1 MKKLYFFILILIITG
16 YSSAQIGDKLTQL
29 PPSEVQKYATPLA
42 TWSGTYFN
50 SGGYY
55 TASVAKTFGFKL
67 SLVGMMIFVPEDQLT
82 FNVNPYE
89 GYSGDEKS
97 ATFFGERGAAILG
110 SEGFI
115 IYPPGVNMTSI
126 PAGIPQVAFSFVGV
140 EAMLRYFPK
149 LDIGD
154 VEVNLIGWGLK
165 YNFSQL
171 IPGLPLDIAAQILF
185 NNFGAKYTTDDITN
199 AEIETSNFAF
209 NIHASK
215 AFGNFIVYGGLQYET
230 TAMDMKYTF
239 DGLGFPGMTPGE
251 YVDISMDGDNN
262 MRLTVGAAVRVA
274 VLVLNVDYSLGSQ
287 NALVAG
293 INFEF

>member
-1 MKKLYFFILILIITG
+1 MKKLYFFVLILIFTG
-16 YSSAQIGDKLTQL
+16 FSSAQIGDKLTQL
-29 PPSEVQKYATPLA
+29 PPSEIQKYATPLA

-55 TASVAKTFGFKL
+55 TASVAKTFGFKF
-67 SLVGMMIFVPEDQLT
+67 SLIGMMIFIPEDQLT
-82 FNVNPYE
+82 FNVQPYPE
-89 GYSGDEKS
+89 YTGTETS
-97 ATFFGERGAAILG
+97 ATFFGKEGAAIPG
-110 SEGFI
+110 PEEYI
-115 IYPPGVNMTSI
+115 IYPPGINMTSI
-126 PAGIPQVAFSFVGV
+126 PAGIPQIGFSFIGI

-149 LDIGD
+149 LDLDD
-154 VEVNLIGWGLK
+154 VEVNLLGWGLK

-185 NNFGAKYTTDDITN
+185 NNFGAKYITDDITN
-199 AEIETSNFAF
+199 VEIETSNFAF

-230 TAMDMKYTF
+230 TTMDMKYTF
-239 DGLGFPGMTPGE
+239 DGLGFPGITPGDQQN
-251 YVDISMDGDNN
+251 VSMDGDNS
-262 MRLTVGAAVRVA
+262 MRLTVGAAFRVA
-274 VLVLNVDYSLGSQ
+274 VLVLNADFSLGSQ